1 MPFLSSIFQRK
12 PSAHETDLPK
22 VDKRLI
28 PNVLDELAIHRPEGI
43 LAWLPKSDKPANGF
57 RSITYKHFANVV
69 NYAATWLEESMGPG
83 ENGRVIG
90 YIGPSD
96 LRYVILTIA
105 AVKVDCK
112 VGCSFIDSTSLV
124 IDHRLDALPL
134 TKE

>member
-12 PSAHETDLPK
+12 PSANGTDLPK

-43 LAWLPKSDKPANGF
+43 LAWLPKSDKPSNGF

-83 ENGRVIG
+83 EKGRVIG